1 MLDPD
6 PHGNQCGSTQQ
17 WLPLNYCRFDP
28 DAEEEEQADNPDE
41 KQITDETAQASQQ
54 PQQSL
59 GTPKAS
65 VAANLKSAFSQSK
78 PFSFSFLGGARVEQ
92 EEEERR
98 REEDS
103 KQSALFR

>member
-1 MLDPD
+1 MI
-6 PHGNQCGSTQQ
+6 C
-17 WLPLNYCRFDP
+17 CRFDP

-41 KQITDETAQASQQ
+41 KQITDETAGGSQQ
-54 PQQSL
+54 PQQPLS
-59 GTPKAS
+59 TPKAS

-78 PFSFSFLGGARVEQ
+78 PFSFSFLGGAKEQ
-92 EEEERR
+92 EEEEEERR

>member
-1 MLDPD
+1 M
-6 PHGNQCGSTQQ
+6 N
-17 WLPLNYCRFDP
+17 NCRFDP
-28 DAEEEEQADNPDE
+28 DAEEEEQADNPADE
-41 KQITDETAQASQQ
+41 QITDETAQASQQ

-59 GTPKAS
+59 STPKAS

-78 PFSFSFLGGARVEQ
+78 PFSFSFLGGAR
-92 EEEERR
+92 EEEEEKERR